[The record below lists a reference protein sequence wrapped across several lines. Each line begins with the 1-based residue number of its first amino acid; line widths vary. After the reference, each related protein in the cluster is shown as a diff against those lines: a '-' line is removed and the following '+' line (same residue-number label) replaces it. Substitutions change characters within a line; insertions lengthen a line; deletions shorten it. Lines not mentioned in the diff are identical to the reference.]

1 MPDDRPLQD
10 SRTVTTA
17 LDVVADLRLAELEVD
32 PYPFYDWMRDTCPI
46 AYVPETGRVWL
57 LTWDLCKRAGVDD
70 AVFGPTKK
78 EHERVYGRGN
88 VMSLTGQN
96 HRTIRNAANA
106 PLRPKQIKNYYET
119 GIRTTTQRY
128 LASVRAN
135 GTADATLEIFE
146 PIAQRVVGDVLGFRD
161 VDDATLGRWFHV
173 LAAYLVDY
181 GRDAQA
187 AEESQSVKDE
197 IREYVEARLEK
208 LSSDPDNTAL
218 SHLLHDGMPEG
229 QVRPL
234 EEILPTVAVLIVG
247 GFQEPAHLIAN
258 TVYGLLTHPEQAR
271 QLLEDPARWCL
282 AAIAEG
288 LRWLPPFGYTE
299 KLTTEDVT
307 LDGVLIP
314 AGTEIAMV
322 IGSANR
328 DPAHF
333 ENPDDFDIDRPDQ
346 DNVSFGFGSHFC
358 IGHNLARA
366 LGEVVLEEIFKE
378 LPNLRLDPERPTT
391 VSGWQTR
398 APKAMP
404 VRWDT

>member
-1 MPDDRPLQD
+1 MPGDHSLEDRRP
-10 SRTVTTA
+10 VTSA
-17 LDVVADLRLAELEVD
+17 LDIVCDLRLAELEVD
-32 PYPFYDWMRDTCPI
+32 PYPFYDTMRDTSPI
-46 AYVPETGRVWL
+46 VYVPETGRVWL
-57 LTWDLCKRAGVDD
+57 LTWDLCKRAGVED

-88 VMSLTGQN
+88 VMSLTGQK

-106 PLRPKQIKNYYET
+106 PLRPRQIKGYYET
-119 GIRTTTQRY
+119 GIRATTQRY
-128 LASVRAN
+128 LADVRAD
-135 GTADATLEIFE
+135 GAADATLEIFE
-146 PIAQRVVGDVLGFRD
+146 PMAQRVVGDVLGFNE
-161 VDDATLGRWFHV
+161 VDDDTLGRWFHV

-181 GRDAQA
+181 GRDARA
-187 AEESQSVKDE
+187 AEESRSVKAE
-197 IREYVEARLEK
+197 IREYVEARLERW
-208 LSSDPDNTAL
+208 SSDPDNTAI

-229 QVRPL
+229 EVRRL
-234 EEILPTVAVLIVG
+234 EEILPTVSVLIVG
-247 GFQEPAHLIAN
+247 GFQEPAHLIAS

-271 QLLEDPARWCL
+271 QLQEDPTRWCRP
-282 AAIAEG
+282 AIAEG

-333 ENPDDFDIDRPDQ
+333 ERPDEFDIDRPDQ
-346 DNVSFGFGSHFC
+346 ENLSFGFGSHFC

-366 LGEVVLEEIFKE
+366 LGEVVLEEIFPA
-378 LPNLRLDPERPTT
+378 LPNLRLDPERPTI

-398 APKAMP
+398 APKSMP